1 MYSKI
6 ILRIFESWRSLCSK
20 YGLKMVSHFFY
31 QKSFNIEVWSF
42 TVKKQ
47 EKIFERKKRFWI
59 SVYCIF
65 VVGWP
70 LFTKIT
76 DFLLPFLTNFTLK
89 QKKCTKQSWERQ
101 KKLIDFYS
109 DNNKEVL
116 KRVLFINVWNW
127 NVNYEMVV
135 YHCHVEMLE
144 VGDKKILDVLL
155 LPLGSPNGL
164 WTVNSILV

>member
-1 MYSKI
+1 MWSYTK
-6 ILRIFESWRSLCSK
+6 K
-20 YGLKMVSHFFY
+20 YL
-31 QKSFNIEVWSF
+31 N
-42 TVKKQ
+42 
-47 EKIFERKKRFWI
+47 KKRDFG
-59 SVYCIF
+59 SVCI
-65 VVGWP
+65 VGWP

-76 DFLLPFLTNFTLK
+76 DFLLPFMTNFTLK

-135 YHCHVEMLE
+135 YQCHVEEMLE